1 MVGGEIVE
9 ASVITHRM
17 VIAASVGA
25 IAWKMVT
32 LFLGFP
38 TSSSR
43 ALLGGLIGAALSQD
57 GMAAV
62 KFSGL
67 RAVWEALLFS
77 PIIGF
82 VLGYLIIVA
91 IYWAMFR
98 ITGGVAN
105 KLFCRI
111 QVISA
116 GLMAFSHGSNDVQ
129 KVMGIITLALVSGGF
144 WTVLKS
150 KTK

>member
-1 MVGGEIVE
+1 MTDSFLILIFVVVLALLSDFFLGWHDGANVVAAVVSTRVLSPGRAVLTAAVLNGAGAFMSMAMAKMVGGEIVE

-25 IAWKMVT
+25 IAWNMVT

-43 ALLGGLIGAALSQD
+43 ALLGGLIGAALSQG

-67 RAVWEALLFS
+67 RAV
-77 PIIGF
+77 
-82 VLGYLIIVA
+82 
-91 IYWAMFR
+91 
-98 ITGGVAN
+98 
-105 KLFCRI
+105 
-111 QVISA
+111 
-116 GLMAFSHGSNDVQ
+116 
-129 KVMGIITLALVSGGF
+129 
-144 WTVLKS
+144 
-150 KTK
+150 